1 MKHLKFKN
9 LLLLVAITTGLASCG
24 GNNSNTSS
32 STSNSGGGETPISS
46 SSTSSSGSTL
56 DSSTSS
62 TNTGDTEQMIKE
74 GVYYR
79 SPKIASKVYVV
90 DARKLTK
97 AERIMLVSLQGILA
111 QEESRSVSEN
121 MKWRVKKNFEEGLS
135 WGTHLYGY
143 KYENNQYEVIP
154 EEAKVVK
161 KIFDLYIEVN
171 GVQAI
176 TKILEAEGI
185 KTRNNIFFSK
195 STIRG
200 MLSNEYYTGDKI
212 LQKTYSKDFI
222 SKRTLINNGELTKY
236 YVEDSHEGIISK
248 EDFNKVQEM
257 LKSKKESINWKVTK
271 PLILPFSGMLECG
284 CCGKH
289 YSRKTTPYKHI

>member
-9 LLLLVAITTGLASCG
+9 LLLFVAITTGLASCG

-111 QEESRSVSEN
+111 QEESTIYF
-121 MKWRVKKNFEEGLS
+121 KNVGEDKEFFEQIQNSSTFEVV
-135 WGTHLYGY
+135 
-143 KYENNQYEVIP
+143 YEDDAWKLVDLFKN
-154 EEAKVVK
+154 
-161 KIFDLYIEVN
+161 KIN
-171 GVQAI
+171 
-176 TKILEAEGI
+176 
-185 KTRNNIFFSK
+185 
-195 STIRG
+195 
-200 MLSNEYYTGDKI
+200 
-212 LQKTYSKDFI
+212 
-222 SKRTLINNGELTKY
+222 SKRFVSFTSIDTSGFAYDLSITTLPQFQ
-236 YVEDSHEGIISK
+236 V
-248 EDFNKVQEM
+248 
-257 LKSKKESINWKVTK
+257 LKS
-271 PLILPFSGMLECG
+271 G
-284 CCGKH
+284 
-289 YSRKTTPYKHI
+289 

>member
-111 QEESRSVSEN
+111 QEESTIYFKNVGEDKEFFEQIQNSSTFEVVYEDDAWKLVDLFKNKINSKRFVSFTSIDTSGFAYDLSINHAATISGVEKWLMVESTIVPKALEHGLIFGKDATSYTTRSI
-121 MKWRVKKNFEEGLS
+121 FEEYKDYLNPQFIIHQNPS
-135 WGTHLYGY
+135 KVELRDYGIAGAALCVY
-143 KYENNQYEVIP
+143 TDYEKN
-154 EEAKVVK
+154 
-161 KIFDLYIEVN
+161 D
-171 GVQAI
+171 
-176 TKILEAEGI
+176 T
-185 KTRNNIFFSK
+185 
-195 STIRG
+195 
-200 MLSNEYYTGDKI
+200 
-212 LQKTYSKDFI
+212 
-222 SKRTLINNGELTKY
+222 
-236 YVEDSHEGIISK
+236 
-248 EDFNKVQEM
+248 
-257 LKSKKESINWKVTK
+257 
-271 PLILPFSGMLECG
+271 
-284 CCGKH
+284 
-289 YSRKTTPYKHI
+289 